1 MINLCLVVIATQFS
15 ETKKR
20 ETERMLQE
28 RKRFQSCS
36 TLASNSEP
44 GGCYSELLKLL
55 VQLWRQAKRKI
66 IRGYRRT
73 RGKKRQKINPE
84 KSISLRRKRTKKKGT
99 VQTIYIHPP
108 PHQHYLHHHHHH
120 HYHLNI
126 VSPDRYPS
134 RADSSPTAPRASP
147 EASDVDPI
155 SSPRRPNFLM
165 LPGNSY
171 SLNPSSESLN
181 TLALGAVEV
190 FSPALFKSQQSTPNH
205 LAALLPLTRTPSF
218 NSSVTGRAL
227 ASLPEV
233 LAAHGAKN
241 AALAASNMLL
251 NSDTEPNKLQS
262 VADKGKL
269 GWLLAFLS
277 VSAYHPKPL
286 LFQSTQVHSPPL
298 LIFCLCMWSQHSFN
312 IIWGLPKLE
321 RCVCFVKII
330 YEIHGNINY
339 CCGSRK
345 GSRWSKQLLID
356 GPYPVSTFVT
366 RTFLADL
373 SSIFIFVVLC
383 IFL

>member
-55 VQLWRQAKRKI
+55 VQVWRRAKRKLM
-66 IRGYRRT
+66 RTYHRT

-84 KSISLRRKRTKKKGT
+84 KSISLRRKRAKKKGT
-99 VQTIYIHPP
+99 IQTIYLQPP
-108 PHQHYLHHHHHH
+108 PQHQPHHHLHHHHLHHHH
-120 HYHLNI
+120 HYHNLN
-126 VSPDRYPS
+126 VVTPDMYPS

-155 SSPRRPNFLM
+155 SSPRRPNFLVI
-165 LPGNSY
+165 PSNNN

-181 TLALGAVEV
+181 TLALGAVEA
-190 FSPALFKSQQSTPNH
+190 FSPTFFKSQQSTPNH
-205 LAALLPLTRTPSF
+205 LMARMPLTRTSSF
-218 NSSVTGRAL
+218 NSSVSGRAL

-251 NSDTEPNKLQS
+251 NADMEPRKLQS
-262 VADKGKL
+262 VADKGE
-269 GWLLAFLS
+269 WDT
-277 VSAYHPKPL
+277 V
-286 LFQSTQVHSPPL
+286 
-298 LIFCLCMWSQHSFN
+298 
-312 IIWGLPKLE
+312 
-321 RCVCFVKII
+321 
-330 YEIHGNINY
+330 
-339 CCGSRK
+339 
-345 GSRWSKQLLID
+345 
-356 GPYPVSTFVT
+356 
-366 RTFLADL
+366 
-373 SSIFIFVVLC
+373 
-383 IFL
+383 